1 MIQKLLANYCKLC
14 YIIVNKSCDFGD
26 NMVQLKQT
34 NIISNLVISDV
45 RSANTLYNSK
55 HSKDSVVNKEEWA
68 IALYYSGETLYK
80 NKKRQF
86 VLDENNLIFLP
97 KGSDYSWECTR
108 GGHITIIHFQ
118 ANLTHDEL
126 LSFPISNPKKT
137 LEKFK
142 LAEIWGHKTDSSY
155 KINQIKLVYD
165 IICSVINHNKKYQ
178 PSTKTNKL
186 QPALDYI
193 TTYYYKDITN
203 DLLANLC
210 DISTVYFRKLFT
222 EHYHIS
228 PMHFVYKLR
237 IEQAKQMLI
246 GDFSKVLDI
255 AHSVGF
261 SDVYH
266 FSKIFKKYT
275 NLSPTEYIHFH
286 KNK

>member
-1 MIQKLLANYCKLC
+1 MP
-14 YIIVNKSCDFGD
+14 IIEPTD
-26 NMVQLKQT
+26 
-34 NIISNLVISDV
+34 IISKLVISDV

-55 HSKDSVVNKEEWA
+55 NAKGNETNKQEWA
-68 IALYYSGETLYK
+68 IAIYYNGETIYTNNHQKFL
-80 NKKRQF
+80 
-86 VLDENNLIFLP
+86 LDENNLIFLP
-97 KGSDYSWECTR
+97 KGSNYTWKCTR

-118 ANLTHDEL
+118 ANLTHNEL
-126 LSFPISNPKKT
+126 LSFPISNPKKI
-137 LEKFK
+137 LDKFK

-178 PSTKTNKL
+178 PTTKTQKL
-186 QPALDYI
+186 KPAIDYI

-210 DISTVYFRKLFT
+210 NISTVYFRKLFS
-222 EHYHIS
+222 EYYHIS

-237 IEQAKQMLI
+237 IEQAKQMLV
-246 GDFSKVLDI
+246 GDFSKIYDI
-255 AHSVGF
+255 ALSVGF

-286 KNK
+286 KNKQPIK